1 MIKNNEKKISLLHP
15 LGLILF
21 ILRTLLVW
29 FKRHSIPILLVTII
43 FSASMIVLWPKIS
56 VNLKAGEIGVI
67 FRPLSGGVD
76 TSNLASEGI
85 NFKYP
90 WNSIV
95 IYNTQVQKHEIKI
108 EIITKDLLKSIVT
121 LAFQYEINR
130 DTAPLLHRYVG
141 EKYLDKVIIPT
152 VVSTARGQISSFSS
166 EKAFSDE
173 IFKLGK
179 EITVQADTGII
190 NNISPPGTSAIRLIK
205 ISQIEIIDIQFP
217 PDVQKSI
224 EEKITQR
231 SKLEAY
237 EYVIATELKEAERK
251 AIEAKGIKDFQ
262 DIIQTGLTNNYLR
275 WKGIDASSKLA
286 NSQNAKIVIFGQGTA
301 SLPIIM
307 GDLEGSP
314 IGKNLQKDLEKIKKM
329 DESAK
334 Y

>member
-1 MIKNNEKKISLLHP
+1 MRKNNEKKTSLLHP
-15 LGLILF
+15 YGLILF
-21 ILRTLLVW
+21 ILRTLLDW
-29 FKRHSIPILLVTII
+29 FKRYSITIILVTIVI
-43 FSASMIVLWPKIS
+43 SASTIVLWPKIR
-56 VNLKAGEIGVI
+56 VHVKAGEVGVI

-76 TSNLASEGI
+76 TSSLASEGI
-85 NFKYP
+85 NFKLP

-95 IYNTQVQKHEIKI
+95 VYSTQIQKKELKV
-108 EIITKDLLKSIVT
+108 EVITKDLLKSIVT
-121 LAFQYEINR
+121 VVFQYEINR
-130 DTAPLLHRYVG
+130 DTAPLVHRYVG

-152 VVSTARGQISSFSS
+152 VVGITRGQISSFTS
-166 EKAFSDE
+166 EKAFSDD
-173 IFKLGK
+173 IFKLQK
-179 EITVQADTGII
+179 EITVQADAGII

-224 EEKITQR
+224 EEKIVQR

-237 EYVIATELKEAERK
+237 EYIIATELKEAERK

-275 WKGIDASSKLA
+275 WKGIDATSKLA
-286 NSQNAKIVIFGQGTA
+286 NSQNAKIVIFGQGAA

-307 GDLEGSP
+307 GDLDGSP

-329 DESAK
+329 DEGAK